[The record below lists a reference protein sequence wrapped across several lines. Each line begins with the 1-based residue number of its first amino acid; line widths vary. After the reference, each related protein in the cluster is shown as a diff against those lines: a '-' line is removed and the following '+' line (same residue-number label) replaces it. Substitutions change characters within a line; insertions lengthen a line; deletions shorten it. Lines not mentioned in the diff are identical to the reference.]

1 MSFTNDLCFIVLRTL
16 LITTGTLG
24 MMMST
29 TVFKYSKKRTLSI
42 FSIYLLWVAAS
53 SWIIV
58 RFWGFQML
66 LSLFLLTISA
76 PAVYLTYRMA
86 KSSPSQAVFNH
97 MTQIAFSLVLT
108 VPMGLLKGLWEEQWG
123 FDLLFRALLYAA
135 VITLEWHFLRPTFLL
150 LTEIIQNGWLILS
163 LIPVAFTVLLT
174 FVGVYPYYYLIDLKN
189 LWYILAITLVMLIVY
204 GAVFQSVIQQYRIR
218 ILGHNLELL
227 RLQVSA
233 FSMQSELIRESEEQ
247 LRIERHDLRHRFQTL
262 TELIKQGKT
271 NEALAYIGSSK
282 ARLNE
287 HKAIQWCQNP
297 ILNAVFLSYFRQAE
311 QMHIQVSTNL
321 AIPDKL
327 PVDAA
332 ELSTVFA
339 NALENAIHACSRLP
353 QEERRIICRCISRP
367 QLMFEI
373 SNPYAGKVIFDC
385 HGLPVAAENGHGIGV
400 RATAAFCKKH
410 GALCTYKAENGWFAI
425 QIVL

>member
-1 MSFTNDLCFIVLRTL
+1 MSFTDDLCFVVLRIL
-16 LITTGTLG
+16 LITTGTVG

-29 TVFKYSKKRTLSI
+29 TVFKYSKRRTFFI
-42 FSIYLLWVAAS
+42 FGIYLLWVAAS
-53 SWIIV
+53 TWIIV
-58 RFWGFQML
+58 RLWGFQTL

-86 KSSPSQAVFNH
+86 KSPPFQAVFNH
-97 MTQIAFSLVLT
+97 TTQIAFSLVLT

-123 FDLLFRALLYAA
+123 FDLLFRALLYTA
-135 VITLEWHFLRPTFLL
+135 VIALEWHFLRPTFLL
-150 LTEIIQNGWLILS
+150 LTEIIQSGWLILS

-174 FVGVYPYYYLIDLKN
+174 FVGVYPCYYLIDLKN
-189 LWYILAITLVMLIVY
+189 LWYLLAITLVMLIVY
-204 GAVFQSVIQQYRIR
+204 GAVFQSLIQQYRIR

-233 FSMQSELIRESEEQ
+233 FSMQNELIQESEEQ

-262 TELIKQGKT
+262 TELIEQGKT
-271 NEALAYIGSSK
+271 EEALAYIGSSN
-282 ARLNE
+282 AHLNE
-287 HKAIQWCQNP
+287 HKATQWCQNS

-311 QMHIQVSTNL
+311 QMHIQVSANL

-353 QEERRIICRCISRP
+353 REERRIICRCISCP

-373 SNPYAGKVIFDC
+373 SNPYTEKIVFDS

-400 RATAAFCKKH
+400 RSTAAFCKKH
-410 GALCTYKAENGWFAI
+410 GALCTYKTENGWFTV